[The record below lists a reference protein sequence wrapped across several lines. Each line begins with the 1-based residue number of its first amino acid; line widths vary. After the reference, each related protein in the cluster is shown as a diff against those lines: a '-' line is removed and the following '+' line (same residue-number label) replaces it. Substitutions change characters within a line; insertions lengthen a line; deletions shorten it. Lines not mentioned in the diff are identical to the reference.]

1 MKKCIK
7 TNLYA
12 AVDKMAVATVIL
24 LVIAIVGKSETL
36 GKCVWG
42 SLAITGL
49 LGFIQ
54 MILGKTN
61 IENKSGETIY
71 TKSEEDCD
79 ATELLPGNSRY
90 DIDGVKI
97 KKTVY
102 KVCDGC
108 HAVVHED
115 GSVKVKSVTGKII
128 NSVCGGGDMDIE
140 CWYNLFKA

>member
-12 AVDKMAVATVIL
+12 AVDVMAVIAVIL
-24 LVIAIVGKSETL
+24 LLTTIVHKKMFALACVSGGVGIVMAGLQTLL
-36 GKCVWG
+36 GKV
-42 SLAITGL
+42 
-49 LGFIQ
+49 
-54 MILGKTN
+54 K
-61 IENKSGETIY
+61 IENESGETIY
-71 TKSEEDCD
+71 TKGEEDCD

-140 CWYNLFKA
+140 CWYNLFRA

>member
-12 AVDKMAVATVIL
+12 AVDVMAVIAVIL
-24 LVIAIVGKSETL
+24 LLATIVHKKMFALACVSGGVGIAMAGLQTLFGKA
-36 GKCVWG
+36 K
-42 SLAITGL
+42 
-49 LGFIQ
+49 
-54 MILGKTN
+54 
-61 IENKSGETIY
+61 IENESGETIY
-71 TKSEEDCD
+71 TKGEEDCD

-115 GSVKVKSVTGKII
+115 GSVKVKSITGKII

-140 CWYNLFKA
+140 CWQKLFDS

>member
-1 MKKCIK
+1 MKIDTTFVITPEQDGFEFNPDTISNK
-7 TNLYA
+7 T
-12 AVDKMAVATVIL
+12 
-24 LVIAIVGKSETL
+24 
-36 GKCVWG
+36 
-42 SLAITGL
+42 
-49 LGFIQ
+49 
-54 MILGKTN
+54 
-61 IENKSGETIY
+61 
-71 TKSEEDCD
+71 
-79 ATELLPGNSRY
+79 
-90 DIDGVKI
+90 KI

>member
-12 AVDKMAVATVIL
+12 AVDKMSVATVIL

-71 TKSEEDCD
+71 TKGEEDCD
-79 ATELLPGNSRY
+79 ATELLSGSARF
-90 DIDGVKI
+90 DIDGVK
-97 KKTVY
+97 KQGHVY
-102 KVCDGC
+102 KLCDGC
-108 HAVVHED
+108 HAVALKD
-115 GSVKVKSVTGKII
+115 GTIEVKSYTGKIVNRI
-128 NSVCGGGDMDIE
+128 FGGGNMD
-140 CWYNLFKA
+140 CWDELFKA